1 MTEEE
6 LRKMIGQHFVCGFEG
21 TEMSEEFIQ
30 AVKTHKI
37 ANIILFARN
46 VESKEQLIRLTSAI
60 QELVREECNTD
71 AFICIDQEGGMITR
85 LSKDFTNV
93 PGAMAL
99 AATGRSEH
107 AVEAGKVTGV
117 ELRAAGVNVDFAPT
131 LDVNSN
137 PANPVIG
144 VRSYS
149 DDPAIVSEFG
159 LAMIEGLQE
168 GGVIACGKHF
178 PGHGDTHLDS
188 HLSLP
193 TVTGNLDLHLEPFK
207 AAIDYG
213 VKAIMSSHILF
224 PELEDEHLPATM
236 SRKILTD
243 LLKKKLGFEGLLFTD
258 CMEMKAIA
266 DHWGTI
272 EGSLLA
278 LRAGVDIVCISHHV
292 NLGVAAIELVEQAIE
307 AGTLDVEELKVST
320 QKILKIKEAL
330 KEISVAS
337 SSVIGQD
344 EHTLLNRQ
352 LHEQSIT
359 LVNDV
364 PFDLGER
371 VLYVGPRPFRATN
384 ASDDGEQV
392 LFGTYLSNLLG
403 GDQLLISDDPVA
415 DEITKVV
422 QRAKEYDSVV
432 LGTYNG
438 HLFTGQI
445 ELANAIGEVTPLTVF
460 ALRNPYDLS
469 SLNPEIRSYA
479 AWAYTPMAF
488 EAISKIITGE
498 IEALGH
504 LPIHLGGRS
513 NA

>member
-1 MTEEE
+1 
-6 LRKMIGQHFVCGFEG
+6 
-21 TEMSEEFIQ
+21 
-30 AVKTHKI
+30 
-37 ANIILFARN
+37 
-46 VESKEQLIRLTSAI
+46 
-60 QELVREECNTD
+60 
-71 AFICIDQEGGMITR
+71 
-85 LSKDFTNV
+85 
-93 PGAMAL
+93 
-99 AATGRSEH
+99 
-107 AVEAGKVTGV
+107 
-117 ELRAAGVNVDFAPT
+117 
-131 LDVNSN
+131 
-137 PANPVIG
+137 
-144 VRSYS
+144 
-149 DDPAIVSEFG
+149 
-159 LAMIEGLQE
+159 
-168 GGVIACGKHF
+168 
-178 PGHGDTHLDS
+178 
-188 HLSLP
+188 
-193 TVTGNLDLHLEPFK
+193 
-207 AAIDYG
+207 
-213 VKAIMSSHILF
+213 
-224 PELEDEHLPATM
+224 
-236 SRKILTD
+236 
-243 LLKKKLGFEGLLFTD
+243 
-258 CMEMKAIA
+258 MEMKAIA

-384 ASDDGEQV
+384 ASDDGKQV

-403 GDQLLISDDPVA
+403 GDQLLISDHPVA

-479 AWAYTPMAF
+479 AWAYTPMVF